1 MLATARQRYGGRV
14 ATRVFVVDDNQ
25 QIRRMLSQ
33 ILSLDFDVVGVAA
46 DGTEAIEGVTD
57 LEPDVVI
64 VDYMMPGIDGIE
76 TARVIRA
83 NRPEQ
88 PILLYT
94 AFLDGDIEAKARD
107 AGVFECV
114 TKLDGPVALERAIR
128 RIAGEQ
134 LF

>member
-1 MLATARQRYGGRV
+1 
-14 ATRVFVVDDNQ
+14 
-25 QIRRMLSQ
+25 MLSQ

-46 DGTEAIEGVTD
+46 DGEEAIEEIGGAD
-57 LEPDVVI
+57 PDVVI

-76 TARVIRA
+76 TARAIRTQ
-83 NRPEQ
+83 RPEQ

-94 AFLDGDIEAKARD
+94 AFLDGDIEDRARQ

-134 LF
+134 FF

>member
-1 MLATARQRYGGRV
+1 V
-14 ATRVFVVDDNQ
+14 AAVTTRVFVVDDNQ

-46 DGTEAIEGVTD
+46 DGEEAIEGVAD
-57 LEPDVVI
+57 ADPDVVI

-76 TARVIRA
+76 TARAIRSK
-83 NRPEQ
+83 RPEQ

-94 AFLDGDIEAKARD
+94 AFLDGDIEDRARD

-134 LF
+134 IF

>member
-1 MLATARQRYGGRV
+1 MADVT
-14 ATRVFVVDDNQ
+14 TRVFVVDDNQ

-46 DGTEAIEGVTD
+46 DGTEAIEGVAEAD
-57 LEPDVVI
+57 PDVVI

-76 TARVIRA
+76 TARAIRTK
-83 NRPEQ
+83 RPEQ

-94 AFLDGDIEAKARD
+94 AFLDGDIEDRARE

-114 TKLDGPVALERAIR
+114 TKLDGPGGLGRANPRVAGAPI
-128 RIAGEQ
+128 
-134 LF
+134 F

>member
-1 MLATARQRYGGRV
+1 MADVT
-14 ATRVFVVDDNQ
+14 TRVFVVDDNQ

-46 DGTEAIEGVTD
+46 DGAEAIEGVAEAD
-57 LEPDVVI
+57 PDVVI

-76 TARVIRA
+76 TARAIRTK
-83 NRPEQ
+83 RPEQ

-94 AFLDGDIEAKARD
+94 AFLDGEIEDRARE

-128 RIAGEQ
+128 RITGEQ
-134 LF
+134 IF